1 MTNQA
6 KFPDYAFKCEDW
18 KYDETKIP
26 DDKKCLL
33 VMDPKYIC
41 FSSSRIGLT
50 NLKMVFCFQMHRT
63 NR

>member
-33 VMDPKYIC
+33 VMHPKYV
-41 FSSSRIGLT
+41 FLAPEFVERI
-50 NLKMVFCFQMHRT
+50 
-63 NR
+63 